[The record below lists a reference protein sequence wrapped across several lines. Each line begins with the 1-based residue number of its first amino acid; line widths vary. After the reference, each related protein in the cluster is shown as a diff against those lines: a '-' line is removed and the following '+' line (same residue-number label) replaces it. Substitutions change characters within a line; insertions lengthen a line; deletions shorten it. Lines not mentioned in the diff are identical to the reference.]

1 MGTVTGGSTPSLHSQ
16 IMGTEHQEI
25 LTNALAGPYQQAIR
39 KEETESQV
47 AYRPVEQKAAS
58 LNTLGRAGR
67 RA

>member
-1 MGTVTGGSTPSLHSQ
+1 
-16 IMGTEHQEI
+16 MGTEHLEV